1 MRCKILAQDFLF
13 KREFNMAID
22 FVRERAITAMPE
34 SVAQTR
40 SATKAQSKVA
50 AYSAGSADKTQE
62 PDDVRF
68 TEGAKTV
75 ARATDLA
82 LQSDGIDYAKVAA
95 IRHQLATGT
104 FEFNDQ
110 RTAAK
115 MLAASQDL
123 SFLLD

>member
-1 MRCKILAQDFLF
+1 
-13 KREFNMAID
+13 MAID

-40 SATKAQSKVA
+40 SATTAQSKVA
-50 AYSAGSADKTQE
+50 AYSAGSAAKTQE